1 MITPA
6 PPLSPA
12 AQAVWDAAWTNCPVQ
27 CGDIEGT
34 RRSQIA
40 AALIAA
46 ADQVF
51 PLMRMPDPEECDY
64 SQDYDYLSIVFGEQA
79 EGKNKLLAIAAE
91 LKDN

>member
-1 MITPA
+1 MPT

-27 CGDIEGT
+27 CGNIEGT

-46 ADQVF
+46 VDRVK
-51 PLMRMPDPEECDY
+51 LGPDEWEGSKPDDY
-64 SQDYDYLSIVFGEQA
+64 ELGWNRALSIITH
-79 EGKNKLLAIAAE
+79 IAAE
-91 LKDN
+91 LRQEGQPRPTND

>member
-1 MITPA
+1 MTT

-46 ADQVF
+46 ADQVV
-51 PLMRMPDPEECDY
+51 PLELMLP
-64 SQDYDYLSIVFGEQA
+64 EQA
-79 EGKNKLLAIAAE
+79 PMESHIRQDQRSKIRRQLLALAAE
-91 LKDN
+91 LRGAAH

>member
-1 MITPA
+1 MTTPA
-6 PPLSPA
+6 PPQSPP

-46 ADQVF
+46 AGTV
-51 PLMRMPDPEECDY
+51 PKEA
-64 SQDYDYLSIVFGEQA
+64 FGCENYATGFTHGIRFSCQF
-79 EGKNKLLAIAAE
+79 LHDLAAE
-91 LKDN
+91 LEQAAHNTTEAQ